1 VCDLVLEENA
11 RRGPDERPLYVMYDQ
26 VYWMLRFG
34 GVPHVTPPRVRPEMA
49 RYTLFVDGISK
60 AFAATGL
67 RVGWLVAPPDLA
79 GRMSDFLGH
88 VGAWAPRAE
97 QVATADFLAAP
108 AEVDAYIRQIT
119 DGLEARLDAMH
130 DALAAMRAGGL
141 PVDVSRP
148 MGAIYVSARFALIG
162 ARTPD
167 GEVLRSNEDIR
178 RYLLR
183 AAGFAAVPFQ
193 AFGVE
198 AEDGWFRLSAGAVS
212 MAELAAAMPR
222 VEAAVRAVTRG

>member
-1 VCDLVLEENA
+1 
-11 RRGPDERPLYVMYDQ
+11 
-26 VYWMLRFG
+26 
-34 GVPHVTPPRVRPEMA
+34 MA
-49 RYTLFVDGISK
+49 PYTIFVDGISK

-67 RVGWLVAPPDLA
+67 RVGWLAAPPDLA

-97 QVATADFLAAP
+97 QVATASFLGARG
-108 AEVDAYIRQIT
+108 EVEEFVAGIT
-119 DGLEARLDAMH
+119 AGLEARLDAMH
-130 DALAAMRAGGL
+130 DALEGMRARGL

-148 MGAIYVSARFALIG
+148 MGAIYVSARFALVG

-167 GEVLRSNEDIR
+167 GEVLATNEDIR

-212 MAELAAAMPR
+212 MAEIAAAMPR
-222 VEAAVRAVTRG
+222 VEAAVRAVARG